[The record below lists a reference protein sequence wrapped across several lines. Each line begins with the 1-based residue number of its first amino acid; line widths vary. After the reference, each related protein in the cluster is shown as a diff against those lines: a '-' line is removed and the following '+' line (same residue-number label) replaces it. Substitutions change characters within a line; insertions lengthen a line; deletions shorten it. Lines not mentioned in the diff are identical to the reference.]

1 MLLWKLLFWISCGI
15 VLYNYIGYAVIVFLV
30 NRFFGKKKSLAPDFY
45 PSVSFIVAAYNEEDC
60 IESKIKNCLS
70 FDYPRNLVEFIF
82 ITDGSTDRT
91 PEIVKN
97 YHDVILLH
105 QNQRQGKSA
114 ALNRAVQFAHNDI
127 LIFNDANTDVNK
139 NAVKNLVRHYYNE
152 KIGGVAG
159 EKKVIRATGS
169 EDEKTASEGLY
180 WKYESFLKQND
191 SDFYSV
197 VGAAGELFSVRRQ
210 LFEPVSPEVILDDF
224 IISLKVAQKG
234 FKILYEKN
242 AVASELP
249 SASVSEEKKR
259 KVRIS
264 AGGFQA
270 IVMLKS
276 LFRFWEHPRLFFLY
290 FSHRVLRWAASPFC
304 LILILLSNIVI
315 GISSKSFFWLSVLIM
330 QLIFYS
336 LAFLAHS
343 ISSISIKLKPVK
355 FIYYFVFMNY
365 SVLLGFVRFLKGHQ
379 SALWDKAKRAHIQG
393 PVQ

>member
-1 MLLWKLLFWISCGI
+1 MLLWKLLFWICCGI
-15 VLYNYIGYAVIVFLV
+15 VIYNYIGYAVVV
-30 NRFFGKKKSLAPDFY
+30 YVANRLFGKKKPPAQDFT
-45 PSVSFIVAAYNEEDC
+45 PGVSFIVAAYNEEDC

-70 FDYPRNLVEFIF
+70 FDYPRNLIEYIF
-82 ITDGSTDRT
+82 ITDGSSDRT
-91 PEIVKN
+91 PDIVRG
-97 YHDVILLH
+97 HESVILLH

-127 LIFNDANTDVNK
+127 LIFNDANTYVNAD
-139 NAVKNLVRHYYNE
+139 AVKNIVRHYSNE

-159 EKKVIRATGS
+159 EKKVLRVAGS
-169 EDEKTASEGLY
+169 EDDKTASEGLY

-210 LFEPVSPEVILDDF
+210 LFEPVSPDVILDDF
-224 IISLKVAQKG
+224 IISLKVARKG
-234 FKILYEKN
+234 YKILYEKN

-304 LILILLSNIVI
+304 LILILLSNIVLAF
-315 GISSKSFFWLSVLIM
+315 GTKSFFWMAMLIL
-330 QLIFYS
+330 QLVFYGS
-336 LAFLAHS
+336 AFIAHS
-343 ISSISIKLKPVK
+343 VSSGSIKLKPVK

-365 SVLLGFVRFLKGHQ
+365 SVLLGFIRFLKGHQ
-379 SALWDKAKRAHIQG
+379 SALWDKAKRAQTQG
-393 PVQ
+393 PPQ